1 MKGFIH
7 VYTGDG
13 KGKTTAAIGLTVRAI
28 GNGLKVLFVQF
39 MKDAH
44 TGELKILEKF
54 PELVD
59 IYCCSTG
66 FIYDRPDKS
75 QIEIVEKCLKDI
87 EEKLKKNDY
96 DMIVFDELSVAINT
110 GVLSRSDAERLI
122 QLKSENTEVIITGRG
137 APQWLI
143 EKADLVTEMK
153 KLKHYFD
160 RGIKARKGIE
170 Y

>member
-39 MKDAH
+39 IKDTY
-44 TGELKILEKF
+44 TGEFKILEKF
-54 PELVD
+54 PELID
-59 IYCCSTG
+59 IYRCSTG
-66 FIYDRPDKS
+66 FIYEIPDKS
-75 QIEIVEKCLKDI
+75 QIETVAKCLKDI
-87 EEKLKKNDY
+87 EEKLKKTTY
-96 DMIVFDELSVAINT
+96 DMIVFDELSVAITT
-110 GVLSRSDAERLI
+110 GVLSRHDVERLI
-122 QLKSENTEVIITGRG
+122 QLKPERAELIITGRG

-160 RGIKARKGIE
+160 RGIHARKGIE